1 MQTSLSMKRQLLP
14 YIVSVLLSAA
24 CSDRL
29 SEMQEVPDIP
39 GTVSAEEAYVPGVFR
54 VKVSETSPAL
64 DTKVFTR
71 SGGSGSEEFDRAAV
85 RAGAVSISRVFSDGG
100 RFMESTYTPNAEWIN
115 LFFESVDKVK
125 NGSTT
130 VDDFIA
136 EIAPQM
142 QASLDEAWDSVS

>member
-1 MQTSLSMKRQLLP
+1 MELAEGEFLDA
-14 YIVSVLLSAA
+14 IA
-24 CSDRL
+24 D
-29 SEMQEVPDIP
+29 
-39 GTVSAEEAYVPGVFR
+39 GTVKYPSNANVIFNYMNGTDFC
-54 VKVSETSPAL
+54 
-64 DTKVFTR
+64 
-71 SGGSGSEEFDRAAV
+71 
-85 RAGAVSISRVFSDGG
+85 GG

-125 NGSTT
+125 NGSTS